1 MRLVYAVDK
10 KTNKS
15 QALYWEKDKNTLNQ
29 IIKKLINAD
38 RFSEFQYLIRKEIH
52 STQRSG
58 ERFNLTIRIH
68 LKRFNRRGICMIKNR
83 IILKAILKI
92 YFWA

>member
-38 RFSEFQYLIRKEIH
+38 VDQIFTDRFREFQYLIPKEIH

-68 LKRFNRRGICMIKNR
+68 LKDLTEEAFV
-83 IILKAILKI
+83 
-92 YFWA
+92 